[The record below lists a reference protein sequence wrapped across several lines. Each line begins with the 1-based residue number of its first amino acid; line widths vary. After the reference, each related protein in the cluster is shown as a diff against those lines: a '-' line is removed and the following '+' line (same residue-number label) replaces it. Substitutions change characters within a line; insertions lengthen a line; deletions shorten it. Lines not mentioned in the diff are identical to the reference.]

1 MPPKQTSPSNN
12 ADAQLR
18 HSAEELFEHE
28 LAALEAE
35 DERVRPANWRLSP
48 QAVVTYLLGGT
59 TKKGV
64 EITPKYIGNRR
75 LIETAVATLA
85 TDRAL
90 LLLGVP
96 GTAKSWVSEHLA
108 AAITGSSQLMVQ
120 CTAGT
125 DENQIRYGWNYAQLL
140 AKGPSR
146 AALVPTPLM
155 RAMED
160 GKIVRF
166 EELTRMGSDVQ
177 DTLITVLSEKTL
189 PIPELNDAVN
199 AKRGFNLIGTANNR
213 DKGVNELSSALKR
226 RFNVVV
232 LPLPTSM
239 EEETA
244 IVVKRVG
251 EIGTGLDL
259 PPVEPATR
267 EIERVVTIFR
277 ELREG
282 QTLNGKLKL
291 KTPTGSLSTA
301 EAIAVTIGAWAE
313 AGHFGSGVIDAQ
325 SLAANIAGAVIKD
338 PVQDRVVMQEYLETV
353 VRERGDWGD
362 LYAAIREVM

>member
-1 MPPKQTSPSNN
+1 MNTM
-12 ADAQLR
+12 LR
-18 HSAEELFEHE
+18 QSAEDLFAQE
-28 LAALEAE
+28 LAALAKE
-35 DERVRPANWRLSP
+35 DKRERPANWKLSP
-48 QAVVTYLLGGT
+48 QAAVTYVMGG
-59 TKKGV
+59 KAPDGV
-64 EITPKYIGNRR
+64 VISPKYIGNHR

-108 AAITGSSQLMVQ
+108 AAITGSSGLIVQ

-146 AALVPTPLM
+146 EALVATPLM
-155 RAMED
+155 RAMQD
-160 GKIVRF
+160 GRIVRF

-189 PIPELNDAVN
+189 PIPELNSAIN
-199 AKRGFNLIGTANNR
+199 ARRGFNLIGTANNR
-213 DKGVNELSSALKR
+213 DKGVNELSSAMKR

-232 LPLPTSM
+232 LPLPTSL
-239 EEETA
+239 EEESA

-251 EIGTGLDL
+251 EIGAGLDL
-259 PPVEPATR
+259 PPVEPANR

-313 AGHFGSGVIDAQ
+313 AGHFG
-325 SLAANIAGAVIKD
+325 
-338 PVQDRVVMQEYLETV
+338 
-353 VRERGDWGD
+353 
-362 LYAAIREVM
+362 